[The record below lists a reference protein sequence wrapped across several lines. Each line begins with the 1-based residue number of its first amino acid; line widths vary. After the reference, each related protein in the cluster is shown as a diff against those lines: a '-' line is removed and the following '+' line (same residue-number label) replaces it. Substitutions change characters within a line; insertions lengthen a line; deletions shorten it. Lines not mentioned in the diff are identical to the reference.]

1 MDRGVDVRLRVL
13 LVEDSPVDAVM
24 IERAL
29 GRAGHEITLTR
40 VDTADGLTAAL
51 GREPFD
57 LILSD
62 YSMPGWSGLDA
73 LDIAQELAPDLPFI
87 LVSGTIGEE
96 VAVEAMR
103 HGASDYLLKDRL
115 TRLSA
120 AVERAI
126 EAAEV
131 RREYG
136 RSRVALA
143 FLAQATA
150 TLSRSLDPAAVA
162 ETLVALAVPLLADGA
177 AVHLAE
183 EDGSVRRL
191 AVHDLLGPD
200 APDAHAV
207 VLPLSVRETMLGQ
220 LTLVSAGGA
229 RPMID
234 EGLGAE
240 LAARAAVA
248 LQNAMLFR
256 RAEAA
261 IAVRSEFI
269 QIAAHELRTPLTP
282 LSLQVQT
289 LLRSSRDAGA
299 DAPVARFEADIEA
312 TGRYV
317 QRLTTLVDRLLDV
330 SELGLG
336 VPRLTRETVDLAALA
351 TEVAAGFAEH
361 AREAGAPL
369 DVRVPGP
376 VRGAWDRLRMGHV
389 LGHLLSN
396 AIKFG
401 AGKPILVTVGSDGM
415 RARIAVR
422 DYGPGIGPADRARIF
437 ERFERGVSFRRHGGF
452 GVGLWMAREIV
463 RAHGGTLTV
472 ASEPGEGATF
482 TVEVPVVA
490 TAAEAGIDAAHLC

>member
-1 MDRGVDVRLRVL
+1 VDVRLRVL

-29 GRAGHEITLTR
+29 GRGGRAIALTR
-40 VDTADGLTAAL
+40 VDTADGLTDAL
-51 GREPFD
+51 GREPWD
-57 LILSD
+57 LVLSD

-73 LDIAQELAPDLPFI
+73 LAIARELAPDLPFI

-103 HGASDYLLKDRL
+103 SGASDYLLKDRL
-115 TRLSA
+115 TRLPA
-120 AVERAI
+120 AVERAV

-150 TLSRSLDPAAVA
+150 ALSRSLDPEAVA

-177 AVHLAE
+177 VVHLVEGEGAL
-183 EDGSVRRL
+183 RRV
-191 AVHDLLGPD
+191 AVHDLVGPD
-200 APDAHAV
+200 AAGARAV
-207 VLPLSVRETMLGQ
+207 TLPLAMRDTALGW
-220 LTLVSAGGA
+220 LTLVSSGGA

-234 EGLGAE
+234 EGLATE

-248 LQNAMLFR
+248 LQNAVLYR
-256 RAEAA
+256 HAEAA

-282 LSLQVQT
+282 LSLQVES

-299 DAPVARFEADIEA
+299 DAPVTRFEADIEA
-312 TGRYV
+312 TSRYV

-330 SELGLG
+330 SDLGLG
-336 VPRLTRETVDLAALA
+336 LPRLARETVDLAAVA
-351 TEVAAGFAEH
+351 TEVAASVAPQ
-361 AREAGAPL
+361 AREAGTAVEL
-369 DVRVPGP
+369 RIQGP
-376 VRGAWDRLRMGHV
+376 VVGVWDRVRMSQA

-396 AIKFG
+396 AVKFG
-401 AGKPILVTVGSDGM
+401 AGKPVGVTLASDG
-415 RARIAVR
+415 ARVRITVR
-422 DYGPGIGPADRARIF
+422 DHGPGIAPADQARIF
-437 ERFERGVSFRRHGGF
+437 ERFERAVSLRRHGGF

-472 ASEPGEGATF
+472 ASEIGEGSTF
-482 TVEVPVVA
+482 TIDVPVVA
-490 TAAEAGIDAAHLC
+490 ATTATEARQNC

>member
-1 MDRGVDVRLRVL
+1 MDVRLRVL

-29 GRAGHEITLTR
+29 GRAGHAIALTR

-73 LDIAQELAPDLPFI
+73 LEIAQELAPDLPFI

-96 VAVEAMR
+96 VAVEAMQR
-103 HGASDYLLKDRL
+103 GASDYLLKDRL
-115 TRLSA
+115 TRLPA
-120 AVERAI
+120 AVARAV
-126 EAAEV
+126 ESAEI

-150 TLSRSLDPAAVA
+150 TLSRSLDPEAVA

-177 AVHLAE
+177 AVHLVD
-183 EDGSVRRL
+183 EDGRLRRL
-191 AVHDLLGPD
+191 AVHDRLD
-200 APDAHAV
+200 ADVPDAHAV
-207 VLPLSVRETMLGQ
+207 VLPLAIRETTLGQ

-234 EGLGAE
+234 EGLAGE

-248 LQNAMLFR
+248 LQNAILYR

-282 LSLQVQT
+282 LSLQVET

-317 QRLTTLVDRLLDV
+317 QRLTSLVDRLLDV
-330 SELGLG
+330 SDLGLG
-336 VPRLTRETVDLAALA
+336 VPRLTRESVDLAALA
-351 TEVAAGFAEH
+351 TEIAARYADH
-361 AREAGAPL
+361 AREAGATL
-369 DVRVPGP
+369 DIRVPGP
-376 VRGAWDRLRMGHV
+376 VRGAWDRRRLGQV

-401 AGKPILVTVGSDGM
+401 ASKPIVVTVDADGE

-422 DYGPGIGPADRARIF
+422 DHGPGIGPADRARIF

-463 RAHGGTLTV
+463 RAHGGALTV

-482 TVEVPVVA
+482 TVDLPIVTAGAEDVVE
-490 TAAEAGIDAAHLC
+490 AAER

>member
-1 MDRGVDVRLRVL
+1 MDVRLRVL

-24 IERAL
+24 VERAL
-29 GRAGHEITLTR
+29 GRGGHAIASTR
-40 VDTADGLTAAL
+40 VETAEGLTDAL
-51 GREPFD
+51 GREPWD
-57 LILSD
+57 LVLSD

-73 LDIAQELAPDLPFI
+73 LRIAQELAPDLPFI

-115 TRLSA
+115 TRLPA

-150 TLSRSLDPAAVA
+150 ALAASLDPETVA

-177 AVHLAE
+177 VVHLVDD
-183 EDGSVRRL
+183 DGALRRV
-191 AVHDLLGPD
+191 AVHDLVGSDVPD
-200 APDAHAV
+200 ARAMT
-207 VLPLSVRETMLGQ
+207 LPLGLRDTMLGW
-220 LTLVSAGGA
+220 LTLVSAGDA
-229 RPMID
+229 RPMVD
-234 EGLGAE
+234 EGLATE
-240 LAARAAVA
+240 LAARASVA
-248 LQNAMLFR
+248 LQNAILHR

-282 LSLQVQT
+282 LSLQVES
-289 LLRSSRDAGA
+289 LLRSSRDAGVG
-299 DAPVARFEADIEA
+299 APGAQFEADIEA

-330 SELGLG
+330 TDLGLG
-336 VPRLTRETVDLAALA
+336 LPRLTRETLDLAALTEEIA
-351 TEVAAGFAEH
+351 TRVTPQ
-361 AREAGAPL
+361 ARETGTTVTVHAS
-369 DVRVPGP
+369 GP
-376 VRGAWDRLRMGHV
+376 VVAAWDRTRMGQV
-389 LGHLLSN
+389 IGHLLSN
-396 AIKFG
+396 AVKFG
-401 AGKPILVTVGSDGM
+401 AGKPVIVGLERDGN
-415 RARIAVR
+415 RVRIAVR
-422 DYGPGIGPADRARIF
+422 DHGPGIAPADRTRIF
-437 ERFERGVSFRRHGGF
+437 ERFERAVSVRRHGGF

-472 ASEPGEGATF
+472 ASEIGAGATF
-482 TVEVPVVA
+482 TVELPMLSA
-490 TAAEAGIDAAHLC
+490 EGAAANEASQPG

>member
-1 MDRGVDVRLRVL
+1 MDVRLRVL

-29 GRAGHEITLTR
+29 GRAGHAIALTR
-40 VDTADGLTAAL
+40 VDTAEGLTDAL
-51 GREPFD
+51 GREPWD
-57 LILSD
+57 LVLSD

-73 LDIAQELAPDLPFI
+73 LAIAQELAPDLPFI

-103 HGASDYLLKDRL
+103 SGASDYLLKDRL
-115 TRLSA
+115 TRLPA
-120 AVERAI
+120 AVERAV

-150 TLSRSLDPAAVA
+150 TLSHSLDPEAVA

-177 AVHLAE
+177 VVHLVE
-183 EDGSVRRL
+183 GDGSLRRV
-191 AVHDLLGPD
+191 AVHDLVGPD
-200 APDAHAV
+200 ATDARAV
-207 VLPLSVRETMLGQ
+207 TLPLAMRDTTLGW
-220 LTLVSAGGA
+220 LTLVSSGAA

-234 EGLGAE
+234 DGLATE

-248 LQNAMLFR
+248 LQNAVLYR
-256 RAEAA
+256 QAEAA

-282 LSLQVQT
+282 LSLQVEG

-299 DAPVARFEADIEA
+299 DTPLTRFEADIAA

-330 SELGLG
+330 SDLGLG
-336 VPRLTRETVDLAALA
+336 LPRLMRETVDLAAVTA
-351 TEVAAGFAEH
+351 EVAATFAPQ
-361 AREAGAPL
+361 AREAGTAL
-369 DVRVPGP
+369 EVRAQGP
-376 VRGAWDRLRMGHV
+376 VVGAWDRVRMGQV

-396 AIKFG
+396 ALKFG
-401 AGKPILVTVGSDGM
+401 AGKPVVVTVESDGT
-415 RARIAVR
+415 RVRIAVR
-422 DYGPGIGPADRARIF
+422 DHGPGIDAADRARIF
-437 ERFERGVSFRRHGGF
+437 ERFERAVSLRRHGGF

-472 ASEPGEGATF
+472 ASEIDEGSTF
-482 TVEVPVVA
+482 TIDVPIVSLAA
-490 TAAEAGIDAAHLC
+490 TGEAHQDR

>member
-1 MDRGVDVRLRVL
+1 VDVRLRVL

-29 GRAGHEITLTR
+29 GRAGHEIVLTR
-40 VDTADGLTAAL
+40 VDTAEGLTAAL
-51 GREPFD
+51 GREPWD
-57 LILSD
+57 LVLSD

-73 LDIAQELAPDLPFI
+73 LGIARELAPDLPFI

-103 HGASDYLLKDRL
+103 SGASDYLLKDRL
-115 TRLSA
+115 TRLPA
-120 AVERAI
+120 AVERAV

-150 TLSRSLDPAAVA
+150 ALSRSLEPEAVA

-177 AVHLAE
+177 VVHLVEAE
-183 EDGSVRRL
+183 GALRRV
-191 AVHDLLGPD
+191 AVHDLVGSDVPE
-200 APDAHAV
+200 ARAV
-207 VLPLSVRETMLGQ
+207 TLPLAMRDTMLGC
-220 LTLVSAGGA
+220 LTLVSSGGP

-234 EGLGAE
+234 EGLATE

-248 LQNAMLFR
+248 LQNALLYR
-256 RAEAA
+256 QAEAA

-282 LSLQVQT
+282 LSLQVES

-299 DAPVARFEADIEA
+299 DTPVARFEPDIQA

-330 SELGLG
+330 SNLGLG
-336 VPRLTRETVDLAALA
+336 LPRLDRETVDLAGVA
-351 TEVAAGFAEH
+351 TDVATAFAPQ
-361 AREAGAPL
+361 AREAGTTVE
-369 DVRVPGP
+369 VRVQGP
-376 VRGAWDRLRMGHV
+376 VVGAWDRVRMRQV

-401 AGKPILVTVGSDGM
+401 AGKPVVVTIESDG
-415 RARIAVR
+415 ARVHIAVR
-422 DYGPGIGPADRARIF
+422 DHGPGIGPADQARIF
-437 ERFERGVSFRRHGGF
+437 ERFERAVSLRRHGGF

-463 RAHGGTLTV
+463 RAHGGILTV
-472 ASEPGEGATF
+472 ASRIGEGATF
-482 TVEVPVVA
+482 TMDLPIVSGTA
-490 TAAEAGIDAAHLC
+490 TTEARQNW